1 MNELWEVIKF
11 IIPALLV
18 WWAVY
23 VTQNRFFKQSE
34 KNRYF
39 ELKNNNQK
47 VTTPLKFRAYE
58 RMILF
63 LERITPENLVL
74 RVQRYDMNS
83 MQLHSELLKTIRMEY
98 EHNLSQQL
106 YVSPEAWVL
115 IITAKESVVK
125 LLNSTVSGINPQAP
139 SIELSKEFIEEYHNA
154 GKTPVDL
161 AKQQLQKE
169 VSQYF

>member
-1 MNELWEVIKF
+1 MNELWDVIKYLL
-11 IIPALLV
+11 PALLV
-18 WWAVY
+18 WLAVY
-23 VTQNRFFKQSE
+23 TTQKRFFKLTE
-34 KNRYF
+34 NRRYF
-39 ELKNNNQK
+39 ELKNNNLK
-47 VTTPLKFRAYE
+47 VTTPLRFRAYE

-74 RVQRYDMNS
+74 RVQRHDMNA

-106 YVSPEAWVL
+106 YVSPEAWTL
-115 IITAKESVVK
+115 IVTAKESVVR
-125 LLNSTVSGINPQAP
+125 LLNSTVSGINPQSPAL
-139 SIELSKEFIEEYHNA
+139 ELSKEFIEDYHDA

-161 AKQQLQKE
+161 AKNQLQKE

>member
-1 MNELWEVIKF
+1 MNEFWEVIKY
-11 IIPALLV
+11 ILPALLV

-23 VTQNRFFKQSE
+23 ATQKRFFNQAE
-34 KNRYF
+34 GRRNF
-39 ELKNNNQK
+39 ELKTSNLK
-47 VTTPLKFRAYE
+47 VTTPLRFRAYE

-74 RVQRYDMNS
+74 RVQRHDMNA

-115 IITAKESVVK
+115 IVTAKESVVK
-125 LLNSTVSGINPQAP
+125 LLNSTVSGINPQSPAL
-139 SIELSKEFIEEYHNA
+139 ELSKEFIEDYHDT

-161 AKQQLQKE
+161 AKNQLQKE